1 MIALDEWLILAIKV
15 GFQWGNF
22 NTNSSTVTMPVS
34 YSNTWYKVHT
44 SPVQAGLT
52 IVVILIRSVK
62 SFTITQ
68 HDINAAF
75 PHDYIFTALGI

>member
-1 MIALDEWLILAIKV
+1 
-15 GFQWGNF
+15 
-22 NTNSSTVTMPVS
+22 MPIS
-34 YSNTWYKVHT
+34 YSNTWYKVHP

-52 IVVILIRSVK
+52 IVVILTRSVK
-62 SFTITQ
+62 SFTIAQ